1 MSSSKTDFRFQ
12 PLTYERWK
20 DVENLFGDRGACG
33 GCWCMHWRLSRKDF
47 EEKKGEGN
55 RIALKRLVK
64 GKAQTGIIAYDQKSP
79 VGWIAFAPR
88 EQYPKLETSRVLK
101 AVDDK
106 PVWSVVCFFIE
117 KNYRRKGLTVELLK
131 EAEKHARKNGAR
143 ILEGYPIEPK
153 TENYAPVFAFTGLA
167 AAFRKAGFTEAARRS
182 ETRPVMRKVLR

>member
-1 MSSSKTDFRFQ
+1 MTKVKTDFRFQ
-12 PLTYERWK
+12 PVTIENWK
-20 DVENLFGDRGACG
+20 DVEKLFGERGACG
-33 GCWCMHWRLSRKDF
+33 GCWCMHWRLSRKEF

-64 GKAQTGIIAYDQKSP
+64 GKEQIGIIAYDQKTP
-79 VGWIAFAPR
+79 VGWVAFAPR

-106 PVWSVVCFFIE
+106 PVWSVVCFFID
-117 KNYRRKGLTVELLK
+117 KNHRRKGLTVELLK
-131 EAEKHARKNGAR
+131 EAEKYARKNGAR

-182 ETRPVMRKVLR
+182 ETRPIMRKILK

>member
-1 MSSSKTDFRFQ
+1 MTKVKTDFRFQ
-12 PLTYERWK
+12 PVTIENWK
-20 DVENLFGDRGACG
+20 DVEKLFGERGACG
-33 GCWCMHWRLSRKDF
+33 GCWCMHWRLSRKEF

-64 GKAQTGIIAYDQKSP
+64 GKEQIGIIAYDQKLP
-79 VGWIAFAPR
+79 VGWVAFAPR

-106 PVWSVVCFFIE
+106 PVWSVVCFFID
-117 KNYRRKGLTVELLK
+117 KNHRKKGLTIELLK
-131 EAEKHARKNGAR
+131 EAEKYARKNGAR

-182 ETRPVMRKVLR
+182 ETRPIMRKILK